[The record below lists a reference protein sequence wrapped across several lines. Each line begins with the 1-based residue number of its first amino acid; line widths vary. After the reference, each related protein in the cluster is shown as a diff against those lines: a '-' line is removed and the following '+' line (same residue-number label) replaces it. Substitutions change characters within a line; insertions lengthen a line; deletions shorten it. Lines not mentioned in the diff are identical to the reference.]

1 MGAGMIW
8 SLGQGADGIA
18 IGSTDAA
25 AGGEALDWDSFSR
38 DLIVASHFSKS
49 VGVYNL
55 EGCVRQGF
63 LPRLVSFDWS
73 QTVVIPAATVARAER
88 MGRVVRVGL
97 WTLSHLACI
106 VAGVALLS
114 VWLILRRRKG
124 LRIEAR

>member
-106 VAGVALLS
+106 VA
-114 VWLILRRRKG
+114 
-124 LRIEAR
+124 